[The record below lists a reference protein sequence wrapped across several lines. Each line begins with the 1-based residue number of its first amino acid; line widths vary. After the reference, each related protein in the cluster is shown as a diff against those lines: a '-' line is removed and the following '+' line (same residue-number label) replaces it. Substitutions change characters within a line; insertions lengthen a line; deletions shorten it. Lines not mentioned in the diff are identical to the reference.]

1 VGNGSSKWLNSNRN
15 NNADPQDNNHNS
27 VFISAVPTVSS
38 GLVGTTSSTL
48 GHNNIFAGMDVNG
61 LFMRSRSATLFSLQP
76 TIPTGFAGHTR
87 SQAGSFLARSAKVT
101 QSAVRDSGTPIIGSV
116 QVFTRDTA
124 FTDARLAFYSIGESL
139 DLALLD
145 TRVTDL
151 INAIGAAIP

>member
-38 GLVGTTSSTL
+38 GLVGTASSTL
-48 GHNNIFAGMDVNG
+48 GHNNIFAGTDANG

-87 SQAGSFLARSAKVT
+87 SQAGSFLARAAKVT
-101 QSAVRDSGTPIIGSV
+101 QTAVRDSGTPSTGPI
-116 QVFTRDTA
+116 QVFTRDTS
-124 FTDARLAFYSIGESL
+124 FTNARLAFYSIGESL
-139 DLALLD
+139 NLALLD
-145 TRVTDL
+145 ARVTDL
-151 INAIGAAIP
+151 INTFERVIS